1 MPTKSS
7 KGGCGEHPEF
17 PRLAQF
23 SVLGALT
30 ILLCIIETLHAKW
43 AFYLMPEFGMLVHK
57 VNYRQP

>member
-17 PRLAQF
+17 PLLAQF

-30 ILLCIIETLHAKW
+30 ILLCIIETLYAKW
-43 AFYLMPEFGMLVHK
+43 TF
-57 VNYRQP
+57 